1 MQRQQPLQRAQ
12 ASRISVSLSSG
23 RLSRRS
29 HRSRRL
35 FRNRAFQLP
44 HGSAVTRTAEK
55 TETARTGSA
64 DAFVGQQVLNVVWL
78 ALSQGWERH
87 RGAWEHRQHA
97 ESRSAAGFMAEFPP
111 VAPTEPASH
120 VRLQELMEETQV
132 GLDSSLPPNLLPYL
146 RAVGLVELNHLRV
159 MSMMSTLCY
168 GMEKKV
174 NESSMRRLG
183 LDLVTTS
190 IAWEKCLKEATARV
204 AAFQEGVS
212 YGDGMS
218 MNFTVDADLSPE
230 KERKKGPGA
239 KGKHV
244 KHANASQPEL
254 DRGHSY
260 SGQTSSPQFVSS
272 SSSRYQIYSS
282 PSPER
287 QPVSR
292 VLSLEYSD
300 ADLDVAVVQEPMSPN
315 GRNNISFFG
324 SRGRVQGD
332 DELAGGTSGRGQ
344 NISGGTS
351 GSGVVVGSTSS
362 IDVLNQPC
370 AWYVADDT
378 RHDVRYF
385 VIQGSD
391 NLDHW
396 KLNLTFDP
404 VAFEGENLGLKAHR
418 GVYEAAC
425 SLYDVFLPLVTDY
438 VASNPQGTVAFTG
451 HSLGGSLGTMLMLM
465 FFHRGV
471 LRAANL
477 APVHTFGSP
486 AVFCGGEGCS
496 GGCSVNGGEGQM
508 GVLDRLGLP
517 HDAIRNV
524 IMHNDIVPRAFAC
537 DYSILADLLKRI
549 HVSFREHTCL
559 HGKRSVMFNTIGQ
572 TLIVQPDEKSSY
584 VNGEGYHPLL
594 PEGPQLLALK
604 HSKSRDQLLK
614 FDPVATATITEDEL
628 EAAVDAGDGD
638 VCSQRHLRSV
648 SSTEEAY
655 WELMNSPHP
664 LRILGNRAAYGD
676 NGSISRYHNP
686 SNYTK
691 ALGGVLK
698 SRIGRE
704 TILDRVGI
712 LNLRRQRGDINY
724 RPCLDPECRNSTIP
738 L

>member
-1 MQRQQPLQRAQ
+1 M
-12 ASRISVSLSSG
+12 
-23 RLSRRS
+23 
-29 HRSRRL
+29 
-35 FRNRAFQLP
+35 
-44 HGSAVTRTAEK
+44 TRTAEK
-55 TETARTGSA
+55 SQTARTRTA
-64 DAFVGQQVLNVVWL
+64 DDAFVGQQVLSFVWL

-87 RGAWEHRQHA
+87 RGAWEHRQQA
-97 ESRSAAGFMAEFPP
+97 SNRSAADAAAEFPP
-111 VAPTEPASH
+111 IAPAEPESH
-120 VRLQELMEETQV
+120 VRLKELMEETQV

-146 RAVGLVELNHLRV
+146 RAVGVVELNHLRA

-174 NESSMRRLG
+174 NELTMRRLG

-190 IAWEKCLKEATARV
+190 IAWEKCLTAETARV
-204 AAFQEGVS
+204 AAFHEGVS

-218 MNFTVDADLSPE
+218 MNFSVESDSSSPE
-230 KERKKGPGA
+230 KEREKGPGA
-239 KGKHV
+239 KAKQTRQAKGSKL
-244 KHANASQPEL
+244 SL
-254 DRGHSY
+254 DREDSY
-260 SGQTSSPQFVSS
+260 SGQVSSPQFVSS
-272 SSSRYQIYSS
+272 SSGRYQIYSS
-282 PSPER
+282 PSLER

-300 ADLDVAVVQEPMSPN
+300 ADLDVAVVQEPMSPS
-315 GRNNISFFG
+315 GRNNISYFG
-324 SRGRVQGD
+324 TRGRVRD
-332 DELAGGTSGRGQ
+332 DGEPTGVTTGAGLTAVGASSGAAV
-344 NISGGTS
+344 
-351 GSGVVVGSTSS
+351 GSGSTSS
-362 IDVLNQPC
+362 IELFNQPC
-370 AWYVADDT
+370 AWYVADDA

-391 NLDHW
+391 NVDHW

-404 VAFEGENLGLKAHR
+404 VAFEGEELGLKAHR

-496 GGCSVNGGEGQM
+496 GGCSVNGSEGEV

-537 DYSILADLLKRI
+537 DYSILADFLKRI

-572 TLIVQPDEKSSY
+572 TLIVQPHEKSSY

-614 FDPVATATITEDEL
+614 FDPVATTTIMEDDL
-628 EAAVDAGDGD
+628 DAAVGEEDAGVDG
-638 VCSQRHLRSV
+638 QPYFRSV

-664 LRILGNRAAYGD
+664 LRILGNRSAYGD

-698 SRIGRE
+698 SRIGTE
-704 TILDRVGI
+704 AILDRVGI
-712 LNLRRQRGDINY
+712 LNLKKQRGDITY
-724 RPCLDPECRNSTIP
+724 RPCLDPECRNETMP

>member
-1 MQRQQPLQRAQ
+1 M
-12 ASRISVSLSSG
+12 
-23 RLSRRS
+23 
-29 HRSRRL
+29 
-35 FRNRAFQLP
+35 
-44 HGSAVTRTAEK
+44 TRTAEK
-55 TETARTGSA
+55 TQTAQTGTA

-87 RGAWEHRQHA
+87 RGAWEHRQHTVA
-97 ESRSAAGFMAEFPP
+97 RSTGGAVAEFPP
-111 VAPTEPASH
+111 VAPAEPASH
-120 VRLQELMEETQV
+120 VRLQELMDETQV

-146 RAVGLVELNHLRV
+146 RAVGVVELNHLRV

-174 NESSMRRLG
+174 NASSMRRLG

-190 IAWEKCLKEATARV
+190 IAWEKCLKEETARV
-204 AAFQEGVS
+204 AAFQEGVA

-218 MNFTVDADLSPE
+218 MNFTVEADLSPE
-230 KERKKGPGA
+230 KEWKKGSGA

-244 KHANASQPEL
+244 KQVKESKPEL
-254 DRGHSY
+254 DREHSY
-260 SGQTSSPQFVSS
+260 SAQTSSPQFVSS

-282 PSPER
+282 PSLER

-315 GRNNISFFG
+315 GRNNISYFG
-324 SRGRVQGD
+324 TRGRVRGD
-332 DELAGGTSGRGQ
+332 EEELAGGTTAGEQSAA
-344 NISGGTS
+344 GGS
-351 GSGVVVGSTSS
+351 NGSGVALGSMSS
-362 IDVLNQPC
+362 IEILNQPC
-370 AWYVADDT
+370 AWYVADDV

-391 NLDHW
+391 NVDHW

-404 VAFEGENLGLKAHR
+404 VAFEGEDLGLKAHR

-438 VASNPQGTVAFTG
+438 VASNPEGTVAFTG

-496 GGCSVNGGEGQM
+496 GSCSVNGGEGQV

-604 HSKSRDQLLK
+604 HSTSRDQLLK
-614 FDPVATATITEDEL
+614 CDDTVATTTVVEDDL
-628 EAAVDAGDGD
+628 DAEVGADDGKGDKE
-638 VCSQRHLRSV
+638 RHFRSV

-698 SRIGRE
+698 SRIGAE
-704 TILDRVGI
+704 AILDRVGI
-712 LNLRRQRGDINY
+712 LNLKRQRGDITY
-724 RPCLDPECRNSTIP
+724 RPCLDPECRNETMP